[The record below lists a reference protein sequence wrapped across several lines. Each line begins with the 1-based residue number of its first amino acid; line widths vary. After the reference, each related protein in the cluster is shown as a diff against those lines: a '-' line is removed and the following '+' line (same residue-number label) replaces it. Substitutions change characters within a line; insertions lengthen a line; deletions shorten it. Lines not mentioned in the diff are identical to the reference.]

1 MRKMKH
7 GLVLLLAVLAL
18 LVLSGCS
25 QPKQVGTRS
34 MAGVADLIA
43 NMSAQTVVTNDAP
56 LDSGTAAAAT
66 YMIKSR
72 SAPGTGE
79 DNGILADAM
88 REASD
93 TSRYNARSA
102 PIESGVTRMS
112 RLFIYP
118 GDWSEDEVARAI
130 VNKIDEMEDEL
141 LRSSCSRQVVI
152 DSYFNYTYTY
162 SVSVRQAFSDQAS
175 AWVVGIG
182 INQTAKEEH
191 KT

>member
-34 MAGVADLIA
+34 MAGAADLIA

-72 SAPGTGE
+72 STPLSGENTGT
-79 DNGILADAM
+79 LADEL
-88 REASD
+88 REASCTD
-93 TSRYNARSA
+93 GYSARSA
-102 PIESGVTRMS
+102 PTESGVTRMS

-130 VNKIDEMEDEL
+130 VNKIDEMADEL
-141 LRSSCSRQVVI
+141 LSSSCSRQVVI

>member
-34 MAGVADLIA
+34 MAGAADLIA
-43 NMSAQTVVTNDAP
+43 NMSARTVVTNDAP

-88 REASD
+88 REASCTD
-93 TSRYNARSA
+93 GYSARSA

-130 VNKIDEMEDEL
+130 VDEIDEMAAKL
-141 LRSSCSRQVVI
+141 PCTSRQVVI
-152 DSYFNYTYTY
+152 DSYFTYTYTY

-182 INQTAKEEH
+182 INQTVKEEH

>member
-1 MRKMKH
+1 MKH

-34 MAGVADLIA
+34 MAGAADLIA

-72 SAPGTGE
+72 STPLSGENTGT
-79 DNGILADAM
+79 LADEL
-88 REASD
+88 REASCTD
-93 TSRYNARSA
+93 GYSARSA
-102 PIESGVTRMS
+102 PIESGVVRMS

-130 VNKIDEMEDEL
+130 VNKIDEMADEL
-141 LRSSCSRQVVI
+141 LSSSCSRQVVI
-152 DSYFNYTYTY
+152 DSYFTYTYTY

>member
-43 NMSAQTVVTNDAP
+43 STSAQTVVTNDAP

-66 YMIKSR
+66 HMLKSR

-79 DNGILADAM
+79 DNGILADEL
-88 REASD
+88 REASCTD
-93 TSRYNARSA
+93 GYSARSA
-102 PIESGVTRMS
+102 PIESGVVRMS

-130 VNKIDEMEDEL
+130 VNKIDEMADEL
-141 LRSSCSRQVVI
+141 LSSSCSRQVVI
-152 DSYFNYTYTY
+152 DSYFTYTYTY

-182 INQTAKEEH
+182 INQTVKEEH

>member
-7 GLVLLLAVLAL
+7 GLILLLAGLVL

-43 NMSAQTVVTNDAP
+43 SMSSETVVTTDSS
-56 LDSGTAAAAT
+56 LDSGTAAAAYFLLNNSNLVNGEEKGELASKLQET
-66 YMIKSR
+66 SCTERYSAL
-72 SAPGTGE
+72 SAPT
-79 DNGILADAM
+79 
-88 REASD
+88 
-93 TSRYNARSA
+93 
-102 PIESGVTRMS
+102 ESGETRMS
-112 RLFIYP
+112 RLFIFP
-118 GDWSEDEVARAI
+118 GDWSEDEVARSI
-130 VNKIDEMEDEL
+130 VDKIDEMAMEL
-141 LRSSCSRQVVI
+141 PSTSRQVVI
-152 DSYFNYTYTY
+152 DSYFTYTYTY
-162 SVSVRQAFSDQAS
+162 SVSVRQAFSDKAS

>member
-43 NMSAQTVVTNDAP
+43 STSARTVVTNDAP

-66 YMIKSR
+66 HMLKSR

-93 TSRYNARSA
+93 TSRYNALSA
-102 PIESGVTRMS
+102 PTESGVTRMS

-130 VNKIDEMEDEL
+130 VDEIDEMAAEL
-141 LRSSCSRQVVI
+141 PCTSRQVVI
-152 DSYFNYTYTY
+152 DSYFTYTYTY

>member
-66 YMIKSR
+66 HMLKSR

-93 TSRYNARSA
+93 TSRYNALSA
-102 PIESGVTRMS
+102 PTESGVTRMS

-130 VNKIDEMEDEL
+130 VDEIDEMDAKL
-141 LRSSCSRQVVI
+141 PCTSRQVVI

-182 INQTAKEEH
+182 INQTVKEEH

>member
-7 GLVLLLAVLAL
+7 ILVLLLVGLAL

-43 NMSAQTVVTNDAP
+43 DMSTQTVVTTDAP

-66 YMIKSR
+66 HMLKSR
-72 SAPGTGE
+72 NAPGTGE

-88 REASD
+88 RGASD
-93 TSRYNARSA
+93 TSRYNALSA
-102 PIESGVTRMS
+102 PTESGVTRMS
-112 RLFIYP
+112 RLFVYP

-130 VNKIDEMEDEL
+130 VDKIDEMADEL
-141 LRSSCSRQVVI
+141 PCTSRQVVI
-152 DSYFNYTYTY
+152 DSYFTYTYTY

-182 INQTAKEEH
+182 ISQTAKEEH